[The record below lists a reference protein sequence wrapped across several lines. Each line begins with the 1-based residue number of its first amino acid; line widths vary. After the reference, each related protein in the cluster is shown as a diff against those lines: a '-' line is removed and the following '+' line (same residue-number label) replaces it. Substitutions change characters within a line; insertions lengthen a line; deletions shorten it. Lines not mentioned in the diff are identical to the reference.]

1 MGTGGR
7 RRGRG
12 MWIGLALPAAALAVL
27 LVLAAAMAV
36 NTWRTP
42 SRQAWP
48 ATAAPADEPV
58 AIDLPAAARRLGAAV
73 RLPTVSTPDG
83 APRDER
89 AFDRLHQLLA
99 TEFPRVH
106 ATLKREVV
114 GRKALLYTW
123 AGSDASARPVALMA
137 HQDVVPVAPG
147 TESAW
152 TVPPFDGVIRDG
164 FVWGRG
170 TLDDKG
176 NLLAQ
181 LEAVESLLAAGF
193 RPGRTIHF
201 IFGDDEEVGGLQ
213 GARAIARR
221 LAERG
226 VRLDWVLDE
235 GLLVLDSVLPGLN
248 RPAALIGIAEK
259 GYGTFFLTLDM
270 PPGHSSMPPAQS
282 AIGQM
287 SAALARLESQPMAGA
302 VRGVAREMFTT
313 LAPEMEG
320 LNRYLLTNLWLT
332 APVVASQLAKSPGS
346 NAMLRTTTALTVVR
360 AGDKDNVLPGHAE
373 ATVNFRILPGDTL
386 ASVEAHLR
394 RRVANDAIRITPAAG
409 NAEPSPVSP
418 ATGEG
423 YATLARAIGAV
434 YPEAVVAPGLM
445 TAATDSRHLG
455 AVSDAVYRFSPMRL
469 AGADLGRLHG
479 TDERLSLDN
488 YARMI
493 RFYQR
498 LLRGPDAPTTIAAR

>member
-1 MGTGGR
+1 MGKTGGR
-7 RRGRG
+7 GLR
-12 MWIGLALPAAALAVL
+12 IGLALPLAALAVL
-27 LVLAAAMAV
+27 LALVAAMAV
-36 NTWRTP
+36 NTWRSS
-42 SRQAWP
+42 SRQSAP
-48 ATAAPADEPV
+48 TADVADGEPV
-58 AIDLPAAARRLGAAV
+58 AVDLPAAARRLGAAV
-73 RLPTVSTPDG
+73 RLPTVSAPDG
-83 APRDER
+83 GARDEA
-89 AFDRLHQLLA
+89 AFDRLHALLA
-99 TEFPRVH
+99 AEFPRVH
-106 ATLKREVV
+106 ATLTREVV

-123 AGSDASARPVALMA
+123 AGSDVSARPVALMA
-137 HQDVVPVAPG
+137 HQDVVPIAPG

-152 TVPPFDGVIRDG
+152 TVPPFGGEVRDG

-181 LEAVESLLAAGF
+181 LEAVESLLGAGF
-193 RPGRTIHF
+193 RPRRTVHL

-213 GARAIARR
+213 GAKAVARL
-221 LAERG
+221 LAARG

-235 GLLVLDSVLPGLN
+235 GLLVLDGALPGLAK
-248 RPAALIGIAEK
+248 PAALIGVAEK
-259 GYGTFFLTLDM
+259 GYGTFFLTLDV

-287 SAALARLESQPMAGA
+287 SAALTRLETQPMAGTI
-302 VRGVAREMFTT
+302 RGVARDMFAT
-313 LAPEMEG
+313 LAPDMEG

-332 APVVASQLAKSPGS
+332 APVVAMQLAKSPSS

-386 ASVEAHLR
+386 ASVESHLR
-394 RRVANDAIRITPAAG
+394 RRVANDAIRIAPSPG

-418 ATGEG
+418 TDGGPG
-423 YATLARAIGAV
+423 YAAIARAVRAT
-434 YPEAVVAPGLM
+434 YPDAVVAPGLM

-455 AVSDAVYRFSPMRL
+455 GASDAVYRFSPMRL
-469 AGADLGRLHG
+469 TLADLPRLHG

-488 YARMI
+488 LARMI

-498 LLRGPDAPTTIAAR
+498 LLRDTDAAATVAGR